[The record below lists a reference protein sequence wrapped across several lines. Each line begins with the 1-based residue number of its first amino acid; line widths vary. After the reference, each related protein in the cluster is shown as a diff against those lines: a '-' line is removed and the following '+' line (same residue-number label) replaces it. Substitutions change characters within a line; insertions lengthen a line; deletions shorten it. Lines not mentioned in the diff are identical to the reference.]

1 MVGAAKMRMMMMYVC
16 MYVATFACGQGYGLH
31 GRIRFGLLSDSR
43 SGVMDGIISSDKSL
57 NQVG

>member
-1 MVGAAKMRMMMMYVC
+1 MRMMMMYVC